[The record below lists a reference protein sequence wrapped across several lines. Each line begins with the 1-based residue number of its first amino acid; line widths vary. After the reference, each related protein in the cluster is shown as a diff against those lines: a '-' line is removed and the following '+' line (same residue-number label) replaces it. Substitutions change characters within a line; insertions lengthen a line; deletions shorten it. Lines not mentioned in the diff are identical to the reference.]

1 MNHPHLTELFQIYT
15 SETQP
20 FRKVHRMIDLFESLI
35 KMHTVVIISAY
46 IKQLNL
52 SDSSKGMLAQGLRT
66 PSLGTWQLFSR
77 VLFDELEQNQ
87 YEWKLSDFS
96 SSFKA
101 LDKALNASKTNVIAF
116 RNGYAHGATPT
127 DEQCEK
133 DIKQFEPFLIQLFK
147 SGWLSASSIQ
157 YRENRVWI
165 TADNYELCL
174 HPILLFKED
183 GGSSPYAFFNDLK
196 NDKVG
201 LLNYPLSKHYR
212 EKDFYNEFH
221 QYLPLNEWK
230 KIGNSEF
237 DQRIEELTESFKGR
251 TIERDK
257 LLKFVLDNNKGY
269 ISIQGNPGI
278 GKSALVSQ
286 FLKDLKPYFEIQNL
300 QTVEY
305 FIRRGTA
312 QAKAEY
318 LLNYLL
324 RKTDELF
331 SGGREVRADGKEI
344 WDLQQQLFSKWRLWG
359 ELNPNR
365 KLLFLID
372 GLDEAVENDIVTYL
386 PRETFDGI
394 LFVYG
399 SRPGGH
405 KSIDDLWT
413 QLPVEYHSKLEL
425 LGLGKADIRAL
436 IYEVVNKYEIERE
449 SQWVDA
455 IENRS
460 QGNPLYLKLLCD
472 AMSNGLIPLNDT
484 QALPHTIDDYYK
496 AILDRY
502 AHDPD
507 GDALLCALYTFAAA
521 RDYLTITHLGIIN
534 KLGEATLQRISS
546 TLKEVLYENPF
557 TEHVLDY
564 QLFHESFREYLVKE
578 KKSQVNDASERIID
592 FCSSWKSCDGLWE
605 QRYPLE
611 YYSEHLADSKKEER
625 TERLISLIYDED
637 FIKTQQNILEHYGA
651 TSNLY
656 KNALQKASDLKSYD
670 DAHEAALC
678 LIDLKYEEAND
689 APKIVALVAKGEI
702 DLVLKRIES
711 FGDADTKG
719 LKRKFN
725 LYMLCLIE
733 LTLLESKNKPFNKIA
748 IEKILNHFDENIPID
763 HEQLNWNDFFSSYLI
778 FLMACEWKLLGIDY
792 LRIYKRANVWNT
804 DWVVS
809 KAPYSETQFEILY
822 ETIALIGPEFEENN
836 FNLKIDIIELVITEL
851 IKRNEIQKAIDF
863 ARNLRIPLFKSQ
875 VIASISLHLF
885 NRKDI
890 DLAKNLINEAYEYA
904 KEVNRGGWIKAPLLA
919 SISTNLFL
927 QGRLIESAS
936 LMKEA
941 IEIAQRMSVQSNI
954 SHSLRLITIE
964 YAKQGNDFAAIQLAN
979 EISESY
985 YKSHAFKD
993 ISIELFRQ
1001 GKVQQSQLQ
1010 INNAIEQS
1018 RDSCYLHFFQ
1028 YTGWLQSPAMK
1039 DISTFLFRQGKVLES
1054 EHVMFQAIELI
1065 KSLSNEFEKI
1075 TALLDISNEFFKQGR
1090 LDKCLEIVE
1099 ECLGYVSLIKYD
1111 LDRVDALSYII
1122 IRLLRFGELS
1132 KSQNLLTSIS
1142 DNIINDIFLSEI
1154 LNEYAL
1160 IGKVDEVTSMIFNQI
1175 KSRKKS
1181 ESRNGNFLINISVLF
1196 VKLERI
1202 NEAIDCINHIDDD
1215 SKIDQL
1221 KCIVS
1226 NALFKNGNFEAAFD
1240 FVRSIKDKT
1249 IKGKILMDF
1258 SRDYIRKG
1266 DLHNSNCLIHEVLE
1280 IARELSELSN
1290 KIDLFNDV
1298 FTELFHQ
1305 SKFDISDLVMKES
1318 LECAR
1323 SITKE
1328 SEKSQFL
1335 RQISTILH
1343 KINKFEDS
1351 QLVMQEAIDAALTEI
1366 HQKELLK
1373 EKVLGQLLAEGVT
1386 PASEYSLNFAF
1397 ELLREMGQVDV
1408 IISDAL
1414 SQISLELIKQGKIQ
1428 EGIDCTCKIH
1438 DETKRI
1444 DAFAIISTVLFEQG
1458 NFEKS
1463 NNILNNSIFAA
1474 KSLLTDLQ
1482 KSESFLNISI
1492 QQFKQKKEDDCKFF
1506 ISEAIKCCAKINQI
1520 EIKDKIYRD
1529 IALVFGAQGQFSKAE
1544 NVSLGIKYSSIRH
1557 ACWELISQMIIEK
1570 DGFDLALNSSSYFLS
1585 DEAKLYYLRTW
1596 AQSITVNDITKDL
1609 SNKAILVLSN
1619 DSLSLEHFM
1628 QVQAQYEILYGSI
1641 SNKKMN
1647 RLNKTLNIQW
1657 LIDIISKFPKKE
1669 TFLYTSTNV
1678 SEWIALISDVDDRE
1692 EIELLARKVSKGKM
1706 TEEDFSE
1713 RIKSFIN

>member
-484 QALPHTIDDYYK
+484 EALPHTINDYYK

-625 TERLISLIYDED
+625 TERLIRLIYDED

-656 KNALQKASDLKSYD
+656 KNALQKASDLKRYD

-711 FGDADTKG
+711 FGDADTNG

-725 LYMLCLIE
+725 LYMLCLLE

-822 ETIALIGPEFEENN
+822 ETIALIGPEVDDYKLVGLKFITTELVKLGKAQKAIEYLVHTNEPSEKSRLLLYISDQI
-836 FNLKIDIIELVITEL
+836 FNYSKNDESEDLMQQAIDIANRIEYEWIKGPLLGIISTIYYSQGKFEQSQFFINAAFECICNIEIVSDKSHALKELIFEL
-851 IKRNEIQKAIDF
+851 IKQEKIKDAYSLSNQIDD
-863 ARNLRIPLFKSQ
+863 
-875 VIASISLHLF
+875 
-885 NRKDI
+885 DI
-890 DLAKNLINEAYEYA
+890 DKSFVL
-904 KEVNRGGWIKAPLLA
+904 
-919 SISTNLFL
+919 
-927 QGRLIESAS
+927 
-936 LMKEA
+936 
-941 IEIAQRMSVQSNI
+941 SNI
-954 SHSLRLITIE
+954 SHQFFKLGEFDQSSKIIQEAIFFAKGTNYE
-964 YAKQGNDFAAIQLAN
+964 YGR
-979 EISESY
+979 SPSY
-985 YKSHAFKD
+985 
-993 ISIELFRQ
+993 
-1001 GKVQQSQLQ
+1001 
-1010 INNAIEQS
+1010 
-1018 RDSCYLHFFQ
+1018 
-1028 YTGWLQSPAMK
+1028 K
-1039 DISTFLFRQGKVLES
+1039 DISTSLYLQGDLEMS
-1054 EHVMFQAIELI
+1054 
-1065 KSLSNEFEKI
+1065 S
-1075 TALLDISNEFFKQGR
+1075 
-1090 LDKCLEIVE
+1090 
-1099 ECLGYVSLIKYD
+1099 
-1111 LDRVDALSYII
+1111 
-1122 IRLLRFGELS
+1122 
-1132 KSQNLLTSIS
+1132 
-1142 DNIINDIFLSEI
+1142 
-1154 LNEYAL
+1154 
-1160 IGKVDEVTSMIFNQI
+1160 
-1175 KSRKKS
+1175 
-1181 ESRNGNFLINISVLF
+1181 
-1196 VKLERI
+1196 
-1202 NEAIDCINHIDDD
+1202 
-1215 SKIDQL
+1215 
-1221 KCIVS
+1221 
-1226 NALFKNGNFEAAFD
+1226 
-1240 FVRSIKDKT
+1240 
-1249 IKGKILMDF
+1249 ILMQ
-1258 SRDYIRKG
+1258 K
-1266 DLHNSNCLIHEVLE
+1266 
-1280 IARELSELSN
+1280 A
-1290 KIDLFNDV
+1290 
-1298 FTELFHQ
+1298 
-1305 SKFDISDLVMKES
+1305 

-1323 SITKE
+1323 NLIDDVDKAE
-1328 SEKSQFL
+1328 AL
-1335 RQISTILH
+1335 MV
-1343 KINKFEDS
+1343 INN
-1351 QLVMQEAIDAALTEI
+1351 EI
-1366 HQKELLK
+1366 
-1373 EKVLGQLLAEGVT
+1373 
-1386 PASEYSLNFAF
+1386 N
-1397 ELLREMGQVDV
+1397 
-1408 IISDAL
+1408 
-1414 SQISLELIKQGKIQ
+1414 KQGKYELSETIVNEIIEFVKNIDKDWRKSTAFSNVCTELAKNKRFLLAQFCATSITDIRYRWSAIKVLSEELAKNGDIFTSIDFIHETLRVSAGTIIDSDKNKLISNLVKKLIALGELDNAIYCVLKISDEMEQAIHLKYISSEMYKSNRFEESKSLIEQAIASASRIMLESDKDFVLKEISIEYTNQNNIKNALEVIDTITDQYEKDRAIRYISVSLAKQLKFDEALDYARGLSKDFSEMSLALKEISDELANNKSIEESQLILQEAFDCALIIEYDWIRIPIIIDFVSTLARFGKIKEVLEFARSIQ
-1428 EGIDCTCKIH
+1428 EDDQSLKCSLLMK
-1438 DETKRI
+1438 
-1444 DAFAIISTVLFEQG
+1444 ISTELLYQDKLE
-1458 NFEKS
+1458 ES
-1463 NNILNNSIFAA
+1463 NTLI
-1474 KSLLTDLQ
+1474 D
-1482 KSESFLNISI
+1482 
-1492 QQFKQKKEDDCKFF
+1492 
-1506 ISEAIKCCAKINQI
+1506 EAIENARVISVDFIKIIAFLEISTELAKQAKLDESMTLMEEALRFANKKGDSWSTYDGLKKLSI
-1520 EIKDKIYRD
+1520 ELVRQGKYSIAEKI
-1529 IALVFGAQGQFSKAE
+1529 V
-1544 NVSLGIKYSSIRH
+1544 LGIENSSIRYSY
-1557 ACWELISQMIIEK
+1557 WELISQMIIEK

-1641 SNKKMN
+1641 SDGKMN